1 METTRQSAEQDRSA
15 ERRRRELLE
24 AADRVVLRDGPGASM
39 NAIAAEAGITKPILY
54 RHFGDKGGLYRALA
68 KRHTDALLA
77 SLRAALDAP
86 ADRRERVEATLDTYL
101 AAIEARPQVYRFL
114 MHPADDPGAGA
125 GLGVDQA
132 QGSEARFDVGR
143 HSAPLLR
150 RLGEELAQVIHD
162 RVDLGPDAERLARVW
177 GHGIVGM
184 MHAAGDWWLGERP
197 CSRAELVTGLADLL
211 WGRLAAASDR
221 AGGPGF

>member
-1 METTRQSAEQDRSA
+1 MGTTQQTDQHRSA
-15 ERRRRELLE
+15 HQRRRQLLE
-24 AADRVVLRDGPGASM
+24 AADRVVLRDGPKASM

-68 KRHTDALLA
+68 KRHTDALLGA
-77 SLRAALDAP
+77 LKAALDAP
-86 ADRRERVEATLDTYL
+86 ADRRARVEATLDTYL

-114 MHPADDPGAGA
+114 MHPADNAA
-125 GLGVDQA
+125 EA
-132 QGSEARFDVGR
+132 QLPEQGFDVGR

-150 RLGEELAQVIHD
+150 RLGEELAVVIEE
-162 RVDLGPDAERLARVW
+162 RVDLGPDSAQLARVW

-197 CSRAELVTGLADLL
+197 CSRAQLVSSLADLL
-211 WGRLAAASDR
+211 WGRLALVDDR
-221 AGGPGF
+221 AGSPGL

>member
-1 METTRQSAEQDRSA
+1 METTQRTDQQRSAEQ
-15 ERRRRELLE
+15 RRRELLE

-54 RHFGDKGGLYRALA
+54 RHFGDKGGLYAALA

-86 ADRRERVEATLDTYL
+86 AERRERVEATLDTYL

-114 MHPADDPGAGA
+114 MHP
-125 GLGVDQA
+125 
-132 QGSEARFDVGR
+132 SEAGSAGDQGGFDVGL

-150 RLGEELAQVIHD
+150 RLGEELAEVIEE
-162 RVDLGPDAERLARVW
+162 RVDLGPESARLARVW

-197 CSRAELVTGLADLL
+197 CSRAELVGSLADLL
-211 WGRLAAASDR
+211 WGRLAAAGNR
-221 AGGPGF
+221 MGGPGF

>member
-1 METTRQSAEQDRSA
+1 METTHQAEQQRTPA
-15 ERRRRELLE
+15 ESRRRELLE
-24 AADRVVLRDGPGASM
+24 AADRVVLRDGPKASM

-68 KRHTDALLA
+68 QRHTDALLA
-77 SLRAALDAP
+77 ALRAALDAP
-86 ADRRERVEATLDTYL
+86 AGRRERVEATLETYL
-101 AAIEARPQVYRFL
+101 VAIEARPQVYRFL
-114 MHPADDPGAGA
+114 MHPAEDSGGGEHAG
-125 GLGVDQA
+125 
-132 QGSEARFDVGR
+132 FDVGR

-150 RLGEELAQVIHD
+150 RMGEELGVVIAE
-162 RVDLGPDAERLARVW
+162 RIDLGPGSEALARVW

-197 CSRAELVTGLADLL
+197 CSRAELVRGLADLL
-211 WGRLAAASDR
+211 WGRLAAAADR

>member
-1 METTRQSAEQDRSA
+1 METTQRTDQRTDQRTSA

-54 RHFGDKGGLYRALA
+54 RHFGDKGGLYAALA

-86 ADRRERVEATLDTYL
+86 AERRRRVEATLDTYL
-101 AAIEARPQVYRFL
+101 AAIEASPQVYRFL
-114 MHPADDPGAGA
+114 MHPSESVAESAAPGE
-125 GLGVDQA
+125 
-132 QGSEARFDVGR
+132 QGFYVGK

-150 RLGEELAQVIHD
+150 RMGEELAEVIEE
-162 RVDLGPDAERLARVW
+162 RVDLGPGGQQLARVW

-197 CSRAELVTGLADLL
+197 CSREDLVRSLADLL
-211 WGRLAAASDR
+211 WGRLAEAGDKV
-221 AGGPGF
+221 GGPGF

>member
-1 METTRQSAEQDRSA
+1 MGTTRREDRHGTA

-68 KRHTDALLA
+68 VRHTDALLDA
-77 SLRAALDAP
+77 LRGALDAP
-86 ADRRERVEATLDTYL
+86 AGRRERVEATLDTYL

-114 MHPADDPGAGA
+114 MHPAEETTAGER
-125 GLGVDQA
+125 G
-132 QGSEARFDVGR
+132 FDVGR

-150 RLGEELAQVIHD
+150 RLGEELAAVIAE
-162 RVDLGPDAERLARVW
+162 RVELGPDAERVARVW

-184 MHAAGDWWLGERP
+184 MHAAGDWWLAERP
-197 CSRAELVTGLADLL
+197 CSRQELVRSLADLL
-211 WGRLAAASDR
+211 WGRLAVAGDVR
-221 AGGPGF
+221 GGPGF

>member
-1 METTRQSAEQDRSA
+1 METTEQAEQQRTAA

-24 AADRVVLRDGPGASM
+24 AADRVVLRDGPKASM

-68 KRHTDALLA
+68 KRHTDALLSA
-77 SLRAALDAP
+77 LRAALDAP
-86 ADRRERVEATLDTYL
+86 AERRERVEATLETYL

-114 MHPADDPGAGA
+114 MHPAEDTPAPESE
-125 GLGVDQA
+125 
-132 QGSEARFDVGR
+132 QGFDVGR

-150 RLGEELAQVIHD
+150 RMGEDLGVVIAE
-162 RVDLGPDAERLARVW
+162 RIDLGPGSEVLARVW

-197 CSRAELVTGLADLL
+197 CSRAELVQALADLL
-211 WGRLAAASDR
+211 WGRLAAAGDR
-221 AGGPGF
+221 VGGPGF

>member
-1 METTRQSAEQDRSA
+1 MDTTQRTDQERSA
-15 ERRRRELLE
+15 DRRRRELLE

-54 RHFGDKGGLYRALA
+54 RHFGDKSGLYAALA
-68 KRHTDALLA
+68 QRHTDALLDA
-77 SLRAALDAP
+77 LRAALDAP
-86 ADRRERVEATLDTYL
+86 AERRERVEATLDTYL

-114 MHPADDPGAGA
+114 MHPAEAGQPG
-125 GLGVDQA
+125 DQP
-132 QGSEARFDVGR
+132 GDHGFDVGR

-150 RLGEELAQVIHD
+150 RMGEELGKVIED
-162 RVDLGPDAERLARVW
+162 RLDLGPDSHRLARVW

-197 CSRAELVTGLADLL
+197 CTRAELVSCLADLL
-211 WGRLAAASDR
+211 WGRLAAAGDKV
-221 AGGPGF
+221 GGPGF

>member
-1 METTRQSAEQDRSA
+1 METTTQQTDQQRSVDQ
-15 ERRRRELLE
+15 RRRELLE

-68 KRHTDALLA
+68 KRHTDALLDALRTAIDA
-77 SLRAALDAP
+77 SS
-86 ADRRERVEATLDTYL
+86 DRRERVEHTLDTYL

-114 MHPADDPGAGA
+114 MHPADDPQ
-125 GLGVDQA
+125 L
-132 QGSEARFDVGR
+132 SEQTFDVGR

-150 RLGEELAQVIHD
+150 RLGEELAKVIAE
-162 RVDLGPDAERLARVW
+162 RVDLGPGGDELARIW

-184 MHAAGDWWLGERP
+184 MHGAGDWWLGERP
-197 CSRAELVTGLADLL
+197 CSRQQLVRSLADLL
-211 WGRLAAASDR
+211 WGRLSVAEDR
-221 AGGPGF
+221 AGSPGF

>member
-1 METTRQSAEQDRSA
+1 MDTTQRADQQRSA
-15 ERRRRELLE
+15 DRRRRELLE

-54 RHFGDKGGLYRALA
+54 RHFGDKGGLYAALA

-86 ADRRERVEATLDTYL
+86 SERRERVESTLDTYL

-114 MHPADDPGAGA
+114 MHPAEGASQS
-125 GLGVDQA
+125 DQVSD
-132 QGSEARFDVGR
+132 QGFDTGR
-143 HSAPLLR
+143 HSIPVLR
-150 RLGEELAQVIHD
+150 RMGEELAVFIEE
-162 RVDLGPDAERLARVW
+162 RLDLGPGSHQLARVW

-197 CSRAELVTGLADLL
+197 CSRAELVRSLADLL
-211 WGRLAAASDR
+211 WGRLAAAGDR
-221 AGGPGF
+221 IGGPGF

>member
-1 METTRQSAEQDRSA
+1 MEITQRTDQQRSAEQ
-15 ERRRRELLE
+15 RRHELLE

-54 RHFGDKGGLYRALA
+54 RHFGDKGGLYAALA

-86 ADRRERVEATLDTYL
+86 AERRERVESTLDTYL

-114 MHPADDPGAGA
+114 MHP
-125 GLGVDQA
+125 
-132 QGSEARFDVGR
+132 SEAASSGEGFDVGL
-143 HSAPLLR
+143 HSVPLLR
-150 RLGEELAQVIHD
+150 RMGEELAEVIEE
-162 RVDLGPDAERLARVW
+162 RVDLGPESAELARVW

-197 CSRAELVTGLADLL
+197 CSRAQLVRSLADLL
-211 WGRLAAASDR
+211 WGRLAAAGNR

>member
-1 METTRQSAEQDRSA
+1 MESTRQA
-15 ERRRRELLE
+15 ERQRTAAESRRRELLE

-68 KRHTDALLA
+68 KRHTDALLIA
-77 SLRAALDAP
+77 LRAALDAP
-86 ADRRERVEATLDTYL
+86 AERRRRVESTLDTYL

-114 MHPADDPGAGA
+114 MHPADDAAPAAERG
-125 GLGVDQA
+125 
-132 QGSEARFDVGR
+132 FDVGR

-150 RLGEELAQVIHD
+150 RLGEELALVIAE
-162 RVDLGPDAERLARVW
+162 RVDLGPDSEAMARIW

-197 CSRAELVTGLADLL
+197 CSREQLVSSLADLL
-211 WGRLAAASDR
+211 WGRLSAAGDR
-221 AGGPGF
+221 PGGPGF

>member
-1 METTRQSAEQDRSA
+1 MDTTQRTDQQRSA
-15 ERRRRELLE
+15 DRRRRELLE
-24 AADRVVLRDGPGASM
+24 AADRVVLRDGPQASM

-54 RHFGDKGGLYRALA
+54 RHFGDKGGLYAALA
-68 KRHTDALLA
+68 KRHTDALLD

-86 ADRRERVEATLDTYL
+86 ADRRERVESTLDTYL

-114 MHPADDPGAGA
+114 MHPAEGSQSG
-125 GLGVDQA
+125 DQGGD
-132 QGSEARFDVGR
+132 QGFDVGK

-150 RLGEELAQVIHD
+150 RMGEELATVIEE
-162 RVDLGPDAERLARVW
+162 RLDLGPGGQQLARVW

-197 CSRAELVTGLADLL
+197 CSRAELVRSLADLL
-211 WGRLAAASDR
+211 WGRLAAAGDKV
-221 AGGPGF
+221 GGPGF

>member
-1 METTRQSAEQDRSA
+1 METTGRTDQERSA

-54 RHFGDKGGLYRALA
+54 RHFGDKGGLYKALA
-68 KRHTDALLA
+68 VRHTDALLDA
-77 SLRAALDAP
+77 LRAALDAP
-86 ADRRERVEATLDTYL
+86 SARRERVEATLDTYL
-101 AAIEARPQVYRFL
+101 AAIEANPQVYRFL
-114 MHPADDPGAGA
+114 MHPAEGTSQGEGA
-125 GLGVDQA
+125 
-132 QGSEARFDVGR
+132 FDVGL

-150 RLGEELAQVIHD
+150 RLGEELAEVIEE
-162 RVDLGPDAERLARVW
+162 RVDLGPESALLSRVW

-197 CSRAELVTGLADLL
+197 CSRAQLVRSLADLL
-211 WGRLAAASDR
+211 WGRLAAAGDR
-221 AGGPGF
+221 VGGPGF

>member
-1 METTRQSAEQDRSA
+1 MDTTQRTDQQRSA
-15 ERRRRELLE
+15 DRRRRELLE

-54 RHFGDKGGLYRALA
+54 RHFGDKGGLYAALA
-68 KRHTDALLA
+68 KRHTDALLD

-114 MHPADDPGAGA
+114 MHPADAGQA
-125 GLGVDQA
+125 GDQ
-132 QGSEARFDVGR
+132 GFDVGQ

-150 RLGEELAQVIHD
+150 TMGEELGQVIEE
-162 RVDLGPDAERLARVW
+162 RLDLGPGSQLLARVW

-184 MHAAGDWWLGERP
+184 MYAAGDWWLGERP
-197 CSRAELVTGLADLL
+197 CPRAELVRSLADLL
-211 WGRLAAASDR
+211 WGRLAAVGDKV
-221 AGGPGF
+221 GGPGF

>member
-1 METTRQSAEQDRSA
+1 MDTTQRTDQQRSA

-54 RHFGDKGGLYRALA
+54 RHFGDKGGLYAALA
-68 KRHTDALLA
+68 ERHTDALLD

-86 ADRRERVEATLDTYL
+86 AARRERVEATLDTYL
-101 AAIEARPQVYRFL
+101 AAIELRPQVYRFL
-114 MHPADDPGAGA
+114 MHPAEGG
-125 GLGVDQA
+125 GSQHDQGNE
-132 QGSEARFDVGR
+132 QGFDTGR
-143 HSAPLLR
+143 HSIPLLR
-150 RLGEELAQVIHD
+150 RMGEELAQVIEE
-162 RVDLGPDAERLARVW
+162 RLDLGPDSHRLARVW

-197 CSRAELVTGLADLL
+197 CSRAELVRSLADLL
-211 WGRLAAASDR
+211 WGRLAAAGDR
-221 AGGPGF
+221 IGGPGF

>member
-1 METTRQSAEQDRSA
+1 METSQRDDQQRAAEQ
-15 ERRRRELLE
+15 RRRELLE

-68 KRHTDALLA
+68 TRHTEALLDG
-77 SLRAALDAP
+77 LRAALDAP
-86 ADRRERVEATLDTYL
+86 VGRRERVESTLDTYL

-114 MHPADDPGAGA
+114 MHPAEEEQPAE
-125 GLGVDQA
+125 
-132 QGSEARFDVGR
+132 QGFDVGR

-150 RLGEELAQVIHD
+150 RLGEELAEVIAE
-162 RVDLGPDAERLARVW
+162 RVDLGPDGAELARAW

-184 MHAAGDWWLGERP
+184 MHAAGDWWLRERP
-197 CSRAELVTGLADLL
+197 FPRARLVRHLADLL
-211 WGRLAAASDR
+211 WGRLAVAGDL

>member
-1 METTRQSAEQDRSA
+1 MQTGTSQRDDQRQTAQ
-15 ERRRRELLE
+15 RRRKELLE
-24 AADRVVLRDGPGASM
+24 AADRVVLRDGPEASM

-86 ADRRERVEATLDTYL
+86 AENRRQRVEATLDTYL

-114 MHPADDPGAGA
+114 MHPADNGQQEPE
-125 GLGVDQA
+125 Q
-132 QGSEARFDVGR
+132 SFDVGH

-150 RLGEELAQVIHD
+150 RLGEELATVI
-162 RVDLGPDAERLARVW
+162 AERLELGPGGDEVARVW

-184 MHAAGDWWLGERP
+184 MHGAGDWWLRDRP
-197 CSRAELVTGLADLL
+197 CARGQLVHHLTDLL
-211 WGRLAAASDR
+211 WGRLSLVDDR
-221 AGGPGF
+221 VGAPGF

>member
-1 METTRQSAEQDRSA
+1 METAHQSSEQ
-15 ERRRRELLE
+15 ERPAADQRRRELLE
-24 AADRVVLRDGPGASM
+24 AADRVVLRDGPQASM

-77 SLRAALDAP
+77 SLRMAVDAP

-114 MHPADDPGAGA
+114 MHPAED
-125 GLGVDQA
+125 VQ
-132 QGSEARFDVGR
+132 QSEAGFDVGR

-150 RLGEELAQVIHD
+150 RLGEELAKVIYD
-162 RVDLGPDAERLARVW
+162 RVELGPEGEQLARVW
-177 GHGIVGM
+177 GHGMVGM

-197 CSRAELVTGLADLL
+197 CSRAELVRSLSDLL
-211 WGRLAAASDR
+211 WGRLSAVADR

>member
-1 METTRQSAEQDRSA
+1 METTQRSDHQTSAD
-15 ERRRRELLE
+15 RRRRELLE

-54 RHFGDKGGLYRALA
+54 RHFGDKGGLYAALA

-86 ADRRERVEATLDTYL
+86 AERRERVEATLDTYL

-114 MHPADDPGAGA
+114 MHPAEGGPQQPAEAG
-125 GLGVDQA
+125 
-132 QGSEARFDVGR
+132 FDTGR
-143 HSAPLLR
+143 NSIPVLR
-150 RLGEELAQVIHD
+150 RMGEELGQVIEE
-162 RVDLGPDAERLARVW
+162 RLDLGPGTQQLARVW

-197 CSRAELVTGLADLL
+197 CSRAELVRALADLL
-211 WGRLAAASDR
+211 WGRLAAAGDR
-221 AGGPGF
+221 VGGPGF

>member
-1 METTRQSAEQDRSA
+1 MDTTQRTDQQRSA
-15 ERRRRELLE
+15 DRRRRELLE
-24 AADRVVLRDGPGASM
+24 AADRVVLRDGPQASM

-54 RHFGDKGGLYRALA
+54 RHFGDKGGLYAALA
-68 KRHTDALLA
+68 MRHTDALLD

-114 MHPADDPGAGA
+114 MHPAEGGGPG
-125 GLGVDQA
+125 DQ
-132 QGSEARFDVGR
+132 GFDVGK

-150 RLGEELAQVIHD
+150 RMGEELAQVIEE
-162 RVDLGPDAERLARVW
+162 RLDLGPGGQQLARVW

-197 CSRAELVTGLADLL
+197 CSRAELVRSLADLL
-211 WGRLAAASDR
+211 WGRLAAVGDR
-221 AGGPGF
+221 VGGPGF

>member
-1 METTRQSAEQDRSA
+1 MDTTQRTEQQRSA
-15 ERRRRELLE
+15 DRRRRELLE
-24 AADRVVLRDGPGASM
+24 AADRVVLRDGPQASM

-54 RHFGDKGGLYRALA
+54 RHFGDKGGLYAALA

-114 MHPADDPGAGA
+114 MHPAEGSQSG
-125 GLGVDQA
+125 DQSA
-132 QGSEARFDVGR
+132 DQGFDVGK

-150 RLGEELAQVIHD
+150 RMGEELATVIEE
-162 RVDLGPDAERLARVW
+162 RLDLGPGTQQLARVW

-184 MHAAGDWWLGERP
+184 MHAAGNWWLGERP
-197 CSRAELVTGLADLL
+197 CTRAELVRGLADLL
-211 WGRLAAASDR
+211 WGRLAAAGDR
-221 AGGPGF
+221 VGGPGF